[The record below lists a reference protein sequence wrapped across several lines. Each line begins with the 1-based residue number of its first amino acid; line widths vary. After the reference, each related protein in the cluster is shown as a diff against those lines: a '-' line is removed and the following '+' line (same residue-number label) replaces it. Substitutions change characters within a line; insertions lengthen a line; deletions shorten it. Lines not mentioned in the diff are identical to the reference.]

1 MNTQS
6 NMRRFILQRNED
18 ASGVS
23 GTGTVAEGIEFT
35 GGKVAMTWLTPMA
48 IVEVADSIHVIEAI
62 HGHEGR
68 TIVVWLDETPRATDT
83 RKTTRRK
90 PKAVE

>member
-1 MNTQS
+1 MDTKS
-6 NMRRFILQRNED
+6 SLRRFTLQRNED

-23 GTGTVAEGIEFT
+23 GTGIVAEGVEFT

-68 TIVVWLDETPRATDT
+68 TVVVWLDEAPRMADT
-83 RKTTRRK
+83 RKTNRRK
-90 PKAVE
+90 PKEKI